1 MKNPPKQLNCIGNL
15 ELLKKPGIAMVG
27 SRICSKY
34 GEKIAL
40 KFSKELSLYDITI
53 ISGMA
58 IGIDYFSHKGALDE
72 GGKTIAV
79 LPSGLKNIYPNENIQ
94 LFEQILDSGGLV
106 ISEYDDYYEANS
118 KSFLERNRIISG
130 LSIGVLIVE
139 GAYRS
144 GTSVTAKITLEDNK
158 KLFCIPSSLE
168 NNKGYMPNH
177 FIRKGGILVTSV
189 EDIIEEYSEYK
200 FKKINNKKTNIID
213 KTVKIDKKYE
223 KVYNIIGNNPININ
237 EIVQITNINIEDLN
251 YQLMMLELD
260 GYIETLPG
268 KYFKRRN
275 ICI

>member
-1 MKNPPKQLNCIGNL
+1 
-15 ELLKKPGIAMVG
+15 MVG

-72 GGKTIAV
+72 GGKTIAI
-79 LPSGLKNIYPNENIQ
+79 LPSGLKNIYPNENIK
-94 LFEQILDSGGLV
+94 LFEQILESGGLV

-130 LSIGVLIVE
+130 LSIGALIVE

-144 GTSVTAKITLEDNK
+144 GTSVTAKITLENNK

-177 FIRKGGILVTSV
+177 LIRKGGILVTSV
-189 EDIIEEYSEYK
+189 EDIIEEYSEYQ
-200 FKKINNKKTNIID
+200 FKKVNNKKTNIID

-223 KVYNIIGNNPININ
+223 KVYNVIGNNPININ

-268 KYFKRRN
+268 KYFRRRN